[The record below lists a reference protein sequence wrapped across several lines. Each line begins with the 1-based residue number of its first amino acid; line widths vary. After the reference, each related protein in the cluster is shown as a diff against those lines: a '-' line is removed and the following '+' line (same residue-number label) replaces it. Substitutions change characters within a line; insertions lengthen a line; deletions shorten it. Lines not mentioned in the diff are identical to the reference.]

1 LALVTDFAER
11 IAEKKVAER
20 FASETKVERPDMMQ
34 SFIRHGLS
42 QKEAVSE
49 TFIQM

>member
-1 LALVTDFAER
+1 MLTLFSRMTQ
-11 IAEKKVAER
+11 KKVAER
-20 FASETKVERPDMMQ
+20 FASDDGSRVVKSDMMQ

-49 TFIQM
+49 TLIQL